1 MRKALTGAPGRSGPP
16 ALHPAV
22 YAAQFAKMGAF
33 VLLVWGT
40 IGAGRAEAI
49 PIVHDQVKTIVFLAE
64 LPENAPVRKE
74 AKDPGGKPT
83 KLGYRYWY
91 FHIFW
96 ASVWTWDGEFV
107 AYQHEWVNP
116 IRLGTDPKAAAEKA
130 GLDPDAVYPP
140 FFYRFP
146 LGWWIAGV
154 LFLLWSWKKLV
165 EKGEPEQPQRQV
177 PWNCSC
183 WRIALPESTGCHE
196 HQGTAAGP
204 VEHERDPAQPRP
216 PHRAGHPAR
225 GSRAEPGA
233 AAGVSAPAAATRSDV
248 GQLISAA
255 RADGR
260 RGRQGWRRPGWRP
273 GPNRRTRSRRICRR

>member
-165 EKGEPEQPQRQV
+165 EKGEPEQPQAPSALELQLLADERYQKALAAMNIKEQPLDQLSMSEIQRGLDLLIEQGIPREEAEQNLGLLLEYLRQQQQ
-177 PWNCSC
+177 
-183 WRIALPESTGCHE
+183 PE
-196 HQGTAAGP
+196 
-204 VEHERDPAQPRP
+204 
-216 PHRAGHPAR
+216 
-225 GSRAEPGA
+225 
-233 AAGVSAPAAATRSDV
+233 AT
-248 GQLISAA
+248 
-255 RADGR
+255 
-260 RGRQGWRRPGWRP
+260 
-273 GPNRRTRSRRICRR
+273 